1 MGRVKEF
8 DLRHKKGPGRKNRKQ
23 PEPKLSS
30 ILSINKQQKV
40 IKYVT
45 NFLQYCLN

>member
-8 DLRHKKGPGRKNRKQ
+8 DTRQKKGPGRKTRKQ

-30 ILSINKQQKV
+30 ILSINKQKHA
-40 IKYVT
+40 IK
-45 NFLQYCLN
+45 

>member
-8 DLRHKKGPGRKNRKQ
+8 ELKQKKGPGKHTRKQ

-30 ILSINKQQKV
+30 ILSINKQSQA
-40 IKYVT
+40 IR
-45 NFLQYCLN
+45 